1 VNGGAGFAA
10 SPASL
15 TRMRSRS
22 VLILACLLALA
33 VPSSASAAL
42 TVGISENQPAMFS
55 DPLFAQL
62 GAKHARVVVAWDVIA
77 VGGYD
82 LTRVEHYLAAAQ
94 ATGVEPLV
102 AFEHSRGDA
111 SRCNQRKYYRTKVC
125 KLPTAA
131 QYQTAIKAFLARF
144 PAVKVI
150 APWNEAN
157 HFTQPTSRDP
167 KAAARFTDI
176 VRTACASCTL
186 VVADMLD
193 QADDPSAAR
202 PTFTATAQYIKAFR
216 KALKTKRTICGIHN
230 YSDVNRFRTTGTAAL
245 TKALG
250 CSQYWLTE
258 TGGLYK
264 FGSFWSKR
272 TYKGC
277 TSSSTCQVKAT
288 RYLFSTAARN
298 KKIDRVYVY
307 TWFGAVTPRF
317 DAGLV
322 ANGVKRGAYD
332 EVARQIAR

>member
-1 VNGGAGFAA
+1 M
-10 SPASL
+10 L
-15 TRMRSRS
+15 SRL
-22 VLILACLLALA
+22 VLISACLLALA
-33 VPSSASAAL
+33 VPSTAAAAY
-42 TVGISENQPAMFS
+42 TVGISENQPMMFA

-62 GAKHARVVVAWDVIA
+62 GVKQARIVVAWDVVK

-82 LTRVEHYLAAAQ
+82 LTRVGQYMESAQ
-94 ATGVEPLV
+94 TTGVEPLV

-111 SRCNQRKYYRTKVC
+111 SRCGHKKYFKTKVC
-125 KLPTAA
+125 KLPSAKDYEAA
-131 QYQTAIKAFLARF
+131 MKAFLVRF
-144 PAVKVI
+144 PSVKVI

-167 KAAARFTDI
+167 KAAAKFTDI
-176 VRTACASCTL
+176 VHKVCPACTL

-193 QADDPSAAR
+193 QADDPSAKK
-202 PTFTATAQYIKAFR
+202 PTFKATTTYIKAFR

-230 YSDVNRFRTTGTAAL
+230 YSDVNRFRTTGTTAL

-264 FGSFWSKR
+264 FGSFWSKK

-277 TSSSTCQVKAT
+277 SSSASCQLKAT
-288 RYLFSTAARN
+288 KYLFTQAARN
-298 KKIDRVYVY
+298 KKIRRVYVY
-307 TWFGAVTPRF
+307 TWFGGVTPRF

-322 ANGVKRGAYD
+322 ANGKARSAYA
-332 EVARQIAR
+332 EVAKHV

>member
-1 VNGGAGFAA
+1 
-10 SPASL
+10 
-15 TRMRSRS
+15 MRSRL
-22 VLILACLLALA
+22 VLLSACLLALA
-33 VPSSASAAL
+33 IPAKAFAAPI
-42 TVGISENQPAMFS
+42 VGISENQPAMFA
-55 DPLFAQL
+55 DPLFHSL
-62 GAKHARVVVAWDVIA
+62 GVKHTRVVVAWDVIQ
-77 VGGYD
+77 VGGFD
-82 LTRVEHYLAAAQ
+82 LTRVTQYLDAAQ
-94 ATGVEPLV
+94 TKGVEPLV

-111 SRCNQRKYYRTKVC
+111 SRCNQTRYRKTKVC
-125 KLPTAA
+125 RLPSAKRYETAV
-131 QYQTAIKAFLARF
+131 KAFLAHF
-144 PAVKVI
+144 PYVKVI

-176 VRTACASCTL
+176 VKAACPTCTL

-202 PTFTATAQYIKAFR
+202 PTFAATTKYIKTFR

-258 TGGLYK
+258 TGGLFK

-277 TSSSTCQVKAT
+277 SSPSTCQVKAT
-288 RYLFSTAARN
+288 KYLFSSAAKN
-298 KKIDRVYVY
+298 KKIKRVYVY

-322 ANGVKRGAYD
+322 AGGVKRAAYD
-332 EVARQIAR
+332 EVAKHVQ